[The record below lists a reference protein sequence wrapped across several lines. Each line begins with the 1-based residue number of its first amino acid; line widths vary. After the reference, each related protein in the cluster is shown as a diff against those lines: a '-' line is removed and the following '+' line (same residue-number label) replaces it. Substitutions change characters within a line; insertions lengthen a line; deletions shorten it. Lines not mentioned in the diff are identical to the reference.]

1 MYMKKNIII
10 ILICL
15 SMSILLLILYH
26 NFIIAPY
33 LKIIDNKERLEDK
46 KINLKFDV
54 IVIT

>member
-1 MYMKKNIII
+1 
-10 ILICL
+10 
-15 SMSILLLILYH
+15 MSILLLILYH